1 MYAPP
6 ATGVLEIDVDPPANA
21 KSLHLEVNNQ
31 SLHTSSIMQFIF
43 SFWYFEISEDF
54 LRNQKIIISLDTD
67 NQCLIYLDTTLLLLK
82 DLSVNFYS
90 FHFRIYQY

>member
-43 SFWYFEISEDF
+43 SFWYFEISEDIP
-54 LRNQKIIISLDTD
+54 RNQKIIISLDTVS

-82 DLSVNFYS
+82 DLSVNFCS
-90 FHFRIYQY
+90 FHLK